1 MIFVSACDRF
11 AARLDILRHEPWLAI
26 ENGSG
31 IWQAPRRP
39 HYKDPGEKM
48 GLKIAIGLI
57 AAATAV
63 VCVDVSVA
71 WADDTGLASI
81 HKLRRERGRIC
92 MADHWHYGSSGTQSS
107 KRAAQR
113 AAMRSW
119 QDFTALEYGS
129 DWARY
134 NRAGSRKINCSRAA
148 AGWSCDV
155 EARPCK

>member
-1 MIFVSACDRF
+1 
-11 AARLDILRHEPWLAI
+11 
-26 ENGSG
+26 
-31 IWQAPRRP
+31 
-39 HYKDPGEKM
+39 M

-57 AAATAV
+57 AAASAV
-63 VCVDVSVA
+63 VCVDVSAV

-92 MADHWHYGSSGTQSS
+92 MADHWHYGSSGTHSN
-107 KRAAQR
+107 KRGAQR

-134 NRAGSRKINCSRAA
+134 HRAGSRKMKCSRAA